1 MIVRLAQACVCFP
14 LVADVV
20 DALEEILDV
29 DRVLMIFGRIE
40 SWIFGISCEV
50 AGFGVLDATLDDARV
65 LCVNVEA
72 LSWLDFVLGDDDG
85 WHFCG
90 EAAFVLALGDR
101 CVLVASD
108 EHIGSV
114 EVATQR
120 RSVCL
125 SFKGLQVLLAVIVL
139 LLASAV
145 LQSLFCLHRL
155 YLLFSIASS
164 LITKSDGL
172 SRQHHNITAHLIL
185 SFSSLR
191 LVVIRA
197 LQHLL
202 RISHR
207 CLPLDIPTLLMLGRR
222 LRYQT

>member
-1 MIVRLAQACVCFP
+1 MVIVGLAQVCVCFP

-20 DALEEILDV
+20 DALEEIFDV
-29 DRVLMIFGRIE
+29 DRILIIFCRIE
-40 SWIFGISCEV
+40 GWV
-50 AGFGVLDATLDDARV
+50 FGVGLEVTCFGVFHAALDDAGV

-72 LSWLDFVLGDDDG
+72 LSWFYFVLGDDDG

-90 EAAFVLALGDR
+90 EAAFVLAFGDR

-125 SFKGLQVLLAVIVL
+125 SFKGLQVLLAVIAL

-145 LQSLFCLHRL
+145 LHSLFYMH
-155 YLLFSIASS
+155 
-164 LITKSDGL
+164 
-172 SRQHHNITAHLIL
+172 
-185 SFSSLR
+185 
-191 LVVIRA
+191 
-197 LQHLL
+197 
-202 RISHR
+202 
-207 CLPLDIPTLLMLGRR
+207 
-222 LRYQT
+222 